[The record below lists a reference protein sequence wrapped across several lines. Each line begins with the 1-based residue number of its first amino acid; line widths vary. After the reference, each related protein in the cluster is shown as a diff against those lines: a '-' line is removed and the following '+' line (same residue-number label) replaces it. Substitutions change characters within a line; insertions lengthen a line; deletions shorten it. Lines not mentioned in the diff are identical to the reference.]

1 MGLDG
6 RELVK
11 RYGGRTVVD
20 RLSLVVEP
28 GQIVGLLGP
37 NGAGKTTTFSLIMGF
52 MSADHGR
59 VLLDGNDIS
68 ALPFYR
74 RARLGIGYLLQE
86 PSVFTK
92 ATVRGNLEMALEGA
106 VDSTRRREQLLEEFH
121 LMPLA
126 DQLAGSLS
134 SGERRRLEIAR
145 SLSKSPRYVLLDEP
159 FSGIDPISIAD
170 LQAEIRSL
178 KERGIGVIIT
188 DHNVRDTLSITD
200 FAYLID
206 RGKLVISGTPAQDHL
221 RPRSA
226 QGVPRRNVR
235 SLANLRPLVEP
246 AAPDEQPER
255 HNENRAHEI
264 RDADRPKVE
273 VVASRHAHDRARH
286 GVEDEVHRR

>member
-1 MGLDG
+1 MGLEG

-11 RYGGRTVVD
+11 RYGDRAVVD

-52 MSADHGR
+52 MSADHGS
-59 VLLDGNDIS
+59 VLLDGADIS
-68 ALPFYR
+68 SLPFYR
-74 RARLGIGYLLQE
+74 RARLGIGYLPQE

-92 ATVRGNLEMALEGA
+92 ATVRQNLEMALEGA
-106 VDSTRRREQLLEEFH
+106 ADAVPRREKLLEEFH
-121 LMPLA
+121 LVPLA
-126 DQLAGSLS
+126 NQVAGSLS

-170 LQAEIRSL
+170 LQGEIRSL
-178 KERGIGVIIT
+178 RDKGIGVIIT

-206 RGKLVISGTPAQDHL
+206 RGRLVTSGTPAEIVAD
-221 RPRSA
+221 
-226 QGVPRRNVR
+226 
-235 SLANLRPLVEP
+235 P
-246 AAPDEQPER
+246 AARRVYLGETFQP
-255 HNENRAHEI
+255 
-264 RDADRPKVE
+264 
-273 VVASRHAHDRARH
+273 
-286 GVEDEVHRR
+286 

>member
-1 MGLDG
+1 MGLEG

-11 RYGGRTVVD
+11 RYGGRAVVD

-52 MSADHGR
+52 MSADHGS
-59 VLLDGNDIS
+59 VLLDGADIS
-68 ALPFYR
+68 SLPFYR
-74 RARLGIGYLLQE
+74 RARLGIGYLPQE

-92 ATVRGNLEMALEGA
+92 ATVRQNLDMALEGA
-106 VDSTRRREQLLEEFH
+106 ASPEAHRDRLLDEFH
-121 LMPLA
+121 LTSLA

-159 FSGIDPISIAD
+159 FSGIDPISIAN

-178 KERGIGVIIT
+178 KERGIGIIIT
-188 DHNVRDTLSITD
+188 DHNVRDTLTITD

-206 RGKLVISGTPAQDHL
+206 RGKQVTAGTPPQVVAD
-221 RPRSA
+221 
-226 QGVPRRNVR
+226 
-235 SLANLRPLVEP
+235 P
-246 AAPDEQPER
+246 AARRVYLGEAFQP
-255 HNENRAHEI
+255 
-264 RDADRPKVE
+264 
-273 VVASRHAHDRARH
+273 
-286 GVEDEVHRR
+286 

>member
-1 MGLDG
+1 MMGLEG

-11 RYGGRTVVD
+11 RYGGRAVVD

-52 MSADHGR
+52 MSADHGS
-59 VLLDGNDIS
+59 VLLDGADIS
-68 ALPFYR
+68 SLPFYR
-74 RARLGIGYLLQE
+74 RARLGIGYLPQE

-92 ATVRGNLEMALEGA
+92 ATVRQNLDMALEGA
-106 VDSTRRREQLLEEFH
+106 ASPEAHRDRLLEEFH
-121 LMPLA
+121 LAPLA

-159 FSGIDPISIAD
+159 FSGIDPISIAN

-178 KERGIGVIIT
+178 KERGIGIIIT
-188 DHNVRDTLSITD
+188 DHNVRDTLTITD

-206 RGKLVISGTPAQDHL
+206 QGRQVTAGTPPQVVAD
-221 RPRSA
+221 
-226 QGVPRRNVR
+226 
-235 SLANLRPLVEP
+235 P
-246 AAPDEQPER
+246 AARRVYLGEAFQP
-255 HNENRAHEI
+255 
-264 RDADRPKVE
+264 
-273 VVASRHAHDRARH
+273 
-286 GVEDEVHRR
+286 